1 MVLAIAVAVLSV
13 VLVVAF
19 VVHIIR
25 LSPDA

>member
-1 MVLAIAVAVLSV
+1 MALALFVAVGSV
-13 VLVVAF
+13 AALVAF